1 MSPVLDGD
9 ELVADDSDVRDDE
22 GVRER
27 AVDDDDDDMAILWT
41 MSGIA
46 AFISFL
52 HKVLQLQA
60 IIFENIH
67 NPE

>member
-27 AVDDDDDDMAILWT
+27 AVDDDDDDEADEVESLF
-41 MSGIA
+41 S
-46 AFISFL
+46 SRSVKL
-52 HKVLQLQA
+52 
-60 IIFENIH
+60 
-67 NPE
+67 